1 MRGRDK
7 KVARWRTRRRRDEKV
22 ISICPFLQSYVTCHQ
37 TMSLWKTFT
46 YTQEKTAR
54 SAETS
59 VYAYSL
65 VLRHNISC
73 QTMFYVYGRYSNTN
87 NSQKYWWKAALWT
100 DPFFFKFDD
109 DFLKIKSLNTDLH
122 GSMPLNT
129 DSKRPLH
136 SCVGRRECRP
146 SAPSFH
152 YRNKGK
158 I

>member
-1 MRGRDK
+1 M
-7 KVARWRTRRRRDEKV
+7 

-46 YTQEKTAR
+46 YTPEKTAR

-73 QTMFYVYGRYSNTN
+73 QTIFYVYGRYSNTKIMRIIEN
-87 NSQKYWWKAALWT
+87 GPKVLMKGSALNWS
-100 DPFFFKFDD
+100 FFFKFDD
-109 DFLKIKSLNTDLH
+109 EFLKIKFLNTDLH

-136 SCVGRRECRP
+136 SCVGRRRMSPEFCIL
-146 SAPSFH
+146 SL
-152 YRNKGK
+152 
-158 I
+158 

>member
-1 MRGRDK
+1 M
-7 KVARWRTRRRRDEKV
+7 

-46 YTQEKTAR
+46 YTPEKTAR

-73 QTMFYVYGRYSNTN
+73 QTMFYVYGRYSNTKIMRIIEN
-87 NSQKYWWKAALWT
+87 GPKVLMKGSALNWSFFFNLMTNSWKSNSWTLIYMEVCLWT
-100 DPFFFKFDD
+100 LIRK
-109 DFLKIKSLNTDLH
+109 
-122 GSMPLNT
+122 
-129 DSKRPLH
+129 
-136 SCVGRRECRP
+136 GRFIHVLEEEECRP
-146 SAPSFH
+146 SSASFH
-152 YRNKGK
+152 YSNRGK